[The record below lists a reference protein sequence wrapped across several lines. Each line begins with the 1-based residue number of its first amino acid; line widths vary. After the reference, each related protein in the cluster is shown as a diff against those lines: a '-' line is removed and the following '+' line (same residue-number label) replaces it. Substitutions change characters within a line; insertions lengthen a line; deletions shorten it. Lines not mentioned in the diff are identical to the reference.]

1 MFRKTCRI
9 FAIIFVL
16 SIVFSSCDY
25 GNQDDPSADTATQ
38 ANENTVSAVEEQTT
52 AKAEKETCEVL
63 YYEYTVSLDQTVY
76 PASVSCIYLT
86 LTAKEPG
93 KAFVYYDRMG
103 YLYRVDTAQTTLVG
117 YYAFD
122 TCSTAYPTDPE
133 SYATA
138 RCTVDLRRICAD
150 FDVTITPGSYC
161 IMHDG
166 QCVYFELE

>member
-1 MFRKTCRI
+1 MFGKTCRI
-9 FAIIFVL
+9 FAIILVL
-16 SIVFSSCDY
+16 SIVLSSCEY
-25 GNQDDPSADTATQ
+25 GNQVDPSADTATQ

-52 AKAEKETCEVL
+52 AKAEKETYEVV
-63 YYEYTVSLDQTVY
+63 YYEYTVSLDKTVY

-93 KAFVYYDRMG
+93 QAFVYYDRHG
-103 YLYRVDTAQTTLVG
+103 YLYRMEGDQKTLVG

-122 TCSTAYPTDPE
+122 TCNTAYPKDSE

-138 RCTVDLRRICAD
+138 RCMVDLESIRRE
-150 FDVTITPGSYC
+150 FDVTLTPGSYC

-166 QCVYFELE
+166 QYVYIELE